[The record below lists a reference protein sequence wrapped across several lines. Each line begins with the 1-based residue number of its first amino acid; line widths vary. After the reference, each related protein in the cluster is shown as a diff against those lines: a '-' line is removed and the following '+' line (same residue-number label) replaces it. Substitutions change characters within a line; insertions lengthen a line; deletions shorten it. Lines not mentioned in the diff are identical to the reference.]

1 MGPKE
6 LEKKFFKKIISYN
19 VLKQLE
25 KFNIK
30 LKNLGLSE
38 YINLTT
44 TDKNSLE
51 FLFLHEMINMN
62 EIDIR
67 YLVLNFLENYK
78 DNILKPTDNFKDV
91 EFFIVLSFHIINL
104 VKKLDMEKNLKNSY
118 LEKLNKLLE
127 FESETQEFIE
137 NNNGK
142 DFKKLFIVKFIYS
155 IKESDLKILDN
166 LKELNKENFKVLMN
180 NFIDNFKKL
189 DIFYDTETNNNSVF
203 RKTVFA
209 DFKKIFYNE
218 VGKKI

>member
-118 LEKLNKLLE
+118 L
-127 FESETQEFIE
+127 
-137 NNNGK
+137 
-142 DFKKLFIVKFIYS
+142 
-155 IKESDLKILDN
+155 
-166 LKELNKENFKVLMN
+166 
-180 NFIDNFKKL
+180 
-189 DIFYDTETNNNSVF
+189 
-203 RKTVFA
+203 
-209 DFKKIFYNE
+209 
-218 VGKKI
+218 